1 MKNLV
6 FGHLK
11 SAKFYNRYFEL
22 KFASKAALS
31 VFNTKRTISGLR
43 DKL

>member
-11 SAKFYNRYFEL
+11 SAKFYNRRFEL
-22 KFASKAALS
+22 KFAGEAALS
-31 VFNTKRTISGLR
+31 VTNTKRTI
-43 DKL
+43 

>member
-11 SAKFYNRYFEL
+11 SAKFYIRRFVV
-22 KFASKAALS
+22 KFAGEAAHS
-31 VFNTKRTISGLR
+31 VTNTKRTISGLR
-43 DKL
+43 DEL